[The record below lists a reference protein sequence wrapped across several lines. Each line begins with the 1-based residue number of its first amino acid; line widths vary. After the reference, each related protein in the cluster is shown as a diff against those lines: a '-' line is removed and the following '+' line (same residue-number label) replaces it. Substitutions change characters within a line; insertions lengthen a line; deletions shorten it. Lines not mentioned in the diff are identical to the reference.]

1 MRLPDNS
8 QTLLFIPLAA
18 PSYVLPVFVLGYI
31 LVIVVAYLLGS
42 IPTGFLVAKARGVDI
57 RSVGSGNIGATNV
70 FRMLGKPAGI
80 LVMCVDVLKGSVA
93 VALAMRVIGPWFS
106 GVQGNQANEW
116 YGVCAGVAA
125 ILGHNFT
132 CWLSFKGGKGIAT
145 SAGILIALVP
155 WSLLII
161 LAVWVVTLAVTRWVS
176 LASILA
182 SATLPFAAWITG
194 ESFTMI
200 LITGGL
206 AVLAIYKH
214 RTNIKR
220 LLNGTESRIG
230 TPKLTV
236 SDKSEQ
242 RK

>member
-1 MRLPDNS
+1 M
-8 QTLLFIPLAA
+8 
-18 PSYVLPVFVLGYI
+18 FVLGYI
-31 LVIVVAYLLGS
+31 LVVFVAYLLGS

-70 FRMLGKPAGI
+70 FRILGKPAGI
-80 LVMCVDVLKGSVA
+80 LVMFVDVLKGCVA

-106 GVQGNQANEW
+106 GIHGNQANEW

-145 SAGILIALVP
+145 SAGVLIALVP

-161 LAVWVVTLAVTRWVS
+161 LAVWIVTLALTRWVS

-182 SATLPFAAWITG
+182 SATLPFAAWMTG

-214 RTNIKR
+214 RANMKR
-220 LLNGTESRIG
+220 LLNGTEARIG
-230 TPKLTV
+230 ALKPPA
-236 SDKSEQ
+236 SDKPGL

>member
-1 MRLPDNS
+1 M
-8 QTLLFIPLAA
+8 
-18 PSYVLPVFVLGYI
+18 FVLGYI
-31 LVIVVAYLLGS
+31 LVVVVSYLLGS

-70 FRMLGKPAGI
+70 FRILGKPAGI
-80 LVMCVDVLKGSVA
+80 LVMFVDVLKGSVA
-93 VALAMRVIGPWFS
+93 VALAMRMIGPWFS
-106 GVQGNQANEW
+106 GIHGNQANEW
-116 YGVCAGVAA
+116 YGVWAGVAA

-145 SAGILIALVP
+145 SAGVLLALVP

-161 LAVWVVTLAVTRWVS
+161 LAVWIVTLVLTRWVS

-182 SATLPFAAWITG
+182 SATLPFAAWMTG

-214 RTNIKR
+214 RANIKR
-220 LLNGTESRIG
+220 LLNGTEGRIG
-230 TPKLTV
+230 SLRPTTFGEPDQHK
-236 SDKSEQ
+236 
-242 RK
+242 

>member
-1 MRLPDNS
+1 M
-8 QTLLFIPLAA
+8 
-18 PSYVLPVFVLGYI
+18 FVLGYI
-31 LVIVVAYLLGS
+31 LVFVVAYLLGS
-42 IPTGFLVAKARGVDI
+42 IPTGFLVAKARGIDI

-70 FRMLGKPAGI
+70 LRILGKPAGI
-80 LVMCVDVLKGSVA
+80 FVMLVDALKGSVA
-93 VALAMRVIGPWFS
+93 VALAMWVIGPWFS
-106 GVQGNQANEW
+106 GIHGNQANEW
-116 YGVCAGVAA
+116 YGVWAGVAA

-145 SAGILIALVP
+145 SAGVLLALVP
-155 WSLLII
+155 GSLLII
-161 LAVWVVTLAVTRWVS
+161 LAVWIVTLALTRWVS

-182 SATLPFAAWITG
+182 SATLPFAAWMRG

-220 LLNGTESRIG
+220 LLNGTEARIG
-230 TPKLTV
+230 ALKPPA
-236 SDKSEQ
+236 SDKTDL

>member
-1 MRLPDNS
+1 
-8 QTLLFIPLAA
+8 
-18 PSYVLPVFVLGYI
+18 VLGYI
-31 LVIVVAYLLGS
+31 VVAVVSYLLGS
-42 IPTGFLVAKARGVDI
+42 IPTGFLVAKARGIDI
-57 RSVGSGNIGATNV
+57 RAVGSGNIGATNV
-70 FRMLGKPAGI
+70 FRILGKPAGI
-80 LVMCVDVLKGSVA
+80 FVMLADVLKGAVA
-93 VALAMRVIGPWFS
+93 VLIAVRVIGPWFS
-106 GVQGNQANEW
+106 GVHGNQANEW

-145 SAGILIALVP
+145 SAGVLIALVP
-155 WSLLII
+155 WSLVII
-161 LAVWVVTLAVTRWVS
+161 LVVWIVTLAISRFVS
-176 LASILA
+176 LASVCA
-182 SATLPFAAWITG
+182 SATLPFAAWMTG
-194 ESFTMI
+194 ESPTMI

-230 TPKLTV
+230 WSKPSPVDTP
-236 SDKSEQ
+236 DQ

>member
-1 MRLPDNS
+1 M
-8 QTLLFIPLAA
+8 LFIPLAA
-18 PSYVLPVFVLGYI
+18 PSYVLPVLVLGYI
-31 LVIVVAYLLGS
+31 LVAVVSYLLGS
-42 IPTGFLVAKARGVDI
+42 IPSGFLVAKARGIDI

-70 FRMLGKPAGI
+70 LRILGKPAGI
-80 LVMCVDVLKGSVA
+80 FVMLADALKG
-93 VALAMRVIGPWFS
+93 ALAVIIAVRVIGPWFS
-106 GVQGNQANEW
+106 GMPGNQANEW

-145 SAGILIALVP
+145 SAGVLVALVP
-155 WSLLII
+155 WSLVII
-161 LAVWVVTLAVTRWVS
+161 LAVWIVTLALTRFVS
-176 LASILA
+176 LASVLA
-182 SATLPFAAWITG
+182 SATLPFAAWMTG
-194 ESFTMI
+194 ESLTMI

-220 LLNGTESRIG
+220 LLSGTESRIG
-230 TPKLTV
+230 SPKPTGLDT
-236 SDKSEQ
+236 SYQ

>member
-1 MRLPDNS
+1 
-8 QTLLFIPLAA
+8 
-18 PSYVLPVFVLGYI
+18 VH
-31 LVIVVAYLLGS
+31 
-42 IPTGFLVAKARGVDI
+42 
-57 RSVGSGNIGATNV
+57 
-70 FRMLGKPAGI
+70 
-80 LVMCVDVLKGSVA
+80 
-93 VALAMRVIGPWFS
+93 
-106 GVQGNQANEW
+106 GNQANEW

-230 TPKLTV
+230 APKLTV

>member
-1 MRLPDNS
+1 M
-8 QTLLFIPLAA
+8 
-18 PSYVLPVFVLGYI
+18 GYI
-31 LVIVVAYLLGS
+31 LAAVLSYLLGS

-70 FRMLGKPAGI
+70 FRMLGKPAGV
-80 LVMCVDVLKGSVA
+80 LVMFVDVLKGSVA
-93 VALAMRVIGPWFS
+93 VLIAVRLIGPSFS
-106 GVQGNQANEW
+106 GVQGAQANEW

-145 SAGILIALVP
+145 SAGVLLALVP

-161 LAVWVVTLAVTRWVS
+161 LAVWIVTLLLTRWVS
-176 LASILA
+176 LASVCA
-182 SATLPFAAWITG
+182 SATLPFAAWMTG

-214 RTNIKR
+214 RANIKR

-230 TPKLTV
+230 LAKLPIPGKP
-236 SDKSEQ
+236 DQ

>member
-1 MRLPDNS
+1 
-8 QTLLFIPLAA
+8 LLFITLAA
-18 PSYVLPVFVLGYI
+18 PSYVLPVLVLGYI
-31 LVIVVAYLLGS
+31 IVAVVSYLLGS
-42 IPTGFLVAKARGVDI
+42 IPSGFLVAKARGIDI

-70 FRMLGKPAGI
+70 LRILGKPAGI
-80 LVMCVDVLKGSVA
+80 FVMFADTLKG
-93 VALAMRVIGPWFS
+93 ALAVLIAVRVIGPWFS
-106 GVQGNQANEW
+106 GASGNQANEW

-145 SAGILIALVP
+145 SAGVLVALVP

-161 LAVWVVTLAVTRWVS
+161 LAVWIVTLALTRFVS
-176 LASILA
+176 LASVFA
-182 SATLPFAAWITG
+182 SATLPFAAWMTG
-194 ESFTMI
+194 ESPTMI

-230 TPKLTV
+230 SPKPTGLDT
-236 SDKSEQ
+236 SYQ